1 MKRTI
6 AAILA
11 ADIAGY
17 SRLTAED
24 EEDTLR
30 RLGEYSAAFREAV
43 ARVDGRV
50 FNTAGDAILAEFPS
64 AVEAL
69 RAAIDI
75 QQTLRLKNQDH
86 PPSRRIE
93 FRIGITIG
101 DVVERDGDML
111 GDGVNIAARL
121 QTLADPGGICISRSL
136 HEAVSGKVAV
146 AFRDM
151 GSHNLKNIP
160 HPVHALRVV
169 LPGDQDARLLKP
181 NRLKQ
186 AAFVLAGFGIAAGS
200 AALATFIYNVGDANR
215 AISGPVAQ
223 ERTAHL
229 TVSVARPQRKCYK
242 DVVRLSGVL
251 AARNPVEVRPETEGL
266 RVVRVLADPLSE
278 VTSGQILA
286 QLGPQDDTSGTTI
299 PVRSPV
305 AGTIG
310 KSAAVPGMPASPR
323 ADPLFQI
330 AAQGEIELVAEA
342 PLAAL
347 KRLAPGQ
354 SVTVTPLGTPDI
366 PGRVRVVS
374 TDVDGATQLGRV
386 RILLDRASGLRWG
399 TFARGLVSIGE
410 RCGLGVPLGALAN
423 GPEGTTIY
431 IANNNRI
438 EARPVTTG
446 LFAGNE
452 VEIRRGI
459 AEGDLVVLRAGPF
472 IREGDLIRPVI
483 ANTVASAQ

>member
-200 AALATFIYNVGDANR
+200 AALATFIYNVGRCEQSYLGPCCTGADRPSHRERRSAAAEMLQGCRSPQRRAGGAQSGRGTTRNR
-215 AISGPVAQ
+215 GAA
-223 ERTAHL
+223 RR
-229 TVSVARPQRKCYK
+229 ARP
-242 DVVRLSGVL
+242 G
-251 AARNPVEVRPETEGL
+251 G
-266 RVVRVLADPLSE
+266 
-278 VTSGQILA
+278 
-286 QLGPQDDTSGTTI
+286 
-299 PVRSPV
+299 SPV
-305 AGTIG
+305 
-310 KSAAVPGMPASPR
+310 
-323 ADPLFQI
+323 
-330 AAQGEIELVAEA
+330 
-342 PLAAL
+342 
-347 KRLAPGQ
+347 
-354 SVTVTPLGTPDI
+354 
-366 PGRVRVVS
+366 
-374 TDVDGATQLGRV
+374 
-386 RILLDRASGLRWG
+386 
-399 TFARGLVSIGE
+399 
-410 RCGLGVPLGALAN
+410 
-423 GPEGTTIY
+423 
-431 IANNNRI
+431 
-438 EARPVTTG
+438 
-446 LFAGNE
+446 
-452 VEIRRGI
+452 
-459 AEGDLVVLRAGPF
+459 
-472 IREGDLIRPVI
+472 
-483 ANTVASAQ
+483 